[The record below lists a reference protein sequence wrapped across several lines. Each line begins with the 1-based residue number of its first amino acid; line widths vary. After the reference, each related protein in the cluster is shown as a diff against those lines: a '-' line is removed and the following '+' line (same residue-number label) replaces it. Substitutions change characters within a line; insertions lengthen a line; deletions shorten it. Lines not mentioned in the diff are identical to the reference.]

1 MSDSRDKLSSV
12 SLLKRYFTY
21 VTTLGHYVAS
31 LQSVSSVELTPTL
44 DGVAGST
51 YQGFLEGTYVA
62 SEFSLHQ
69 DAPPVSPVQGEDIS
83 MYDVIPSCQK
93 IILGSKVPNVLTL
106 GYKMSEHG
114 VSNFAVNT
122 IVTAL
127 HAQHWNVL
135 VHVIGRP
142 TMIHLLTKAYV
153 FTILPNGCLCQMT
166 GKPIYSLPK
175 PETREDLPEL
185 NRMTRKRKCL
195 PNDHHDKPVKR
206 LKIYPGRRPT
216 DRTKTEAYTE
226 RSPAGVSLIRQRM
239 FYARPVYSQ
248 HSSRSNQ
255 ITIGLPPNHILN
267 RLDSP
272 FPQNDLPVTTVQDP
286 NPQIQQSNAR
296 RLAKYIFPR
305 QYGLPNAFHFFKFS
319 EREAYQVPD
328 FVNRDQDIEKLA
340 SDRNHRIRTPK
351 RLRQVL
357 PMLDKLA
364 WRHRKCK
371 YKLLLDG
378 SCPSKIK
385 KSILN
390 SEVIL
395 EMMSENRVLSQISAR
410 VANSSIDTAGNS
422 IIPMGQTQ
430 AEHEVRRK
438 PHFVEFCCPH
448 GEVYKYVVRVVH
460 CVIPKSF
467 WGSKSNFKVICRHL
481 KTFIAARRYE
491 KVSLHHVLQ
500 DFSTSACEWLMPPGD
515 GRNQGRVPVTDALKR
530 RELLEEFL
538 FWFFDSFIISI
549 IRTTFYV
556 TESAVFRNRIL
567 YFRQDDWN
575 VLCAPLLQD
584 LKTEKFE
591 KIPDEEAHAILQQRK
606 LGFSFV
612 RLLPK
617 ELGVRPIVNLRR
629 KQKTETS
636 DPRFPESSIN
646 KILQGALQILTYEKA
661 NQPEALGA
669 ACFSVDDHYAK
680 FKEFKMRLN
689 RNPDGTLP
697 KLYFAKVDVQACFD
711 TIQQTKLLEILK
723 EILSEDSYTIQRYTQ
738 VSSVMGK
745 TRTMFR
751 KRAWADGD
759 APHFLKYAKELA
771 NVLRHTIFVD
781 QVTCTIESREQVLQL
796 LEQHITEN
804 IVKIGDGYYRQ
815 IIGIPQGSTLST
827 ILCSFFY
834 GDMEKHFGTF
844 SEDPHS
850 VLLRNVDDYLFIS
863 TNLAKARSFVDMMN
877 KGHPEYGCFISKAK
891 TFTNFDY
898 NEDIMNVTGPWDRAF
913 PWCGYLIDMKDLSI
927 SDNHTR
933 YYDGHLR
940 DSLTVDRGCKS
951 GSEFRRKMLI
961 LAKARSH
968 IIYTDSELNS
978 EHSVFLN
985 IYRNFLIAA
994 MKMHCYLRHWNVN
1007 TKKNKSFLYETVKQM
1022 HTYCFASIR
1031 GKTLSKMARE
1041 YRASIKLQKEDVS
1054 WLGIHAFHTVLSR
1067 KPTEYKALLRALAFD
1082 LSLPKSRRQAQ
1093 RFGLLVKEGF
1103 ASVQNISE

>member
-430 AEHEVRRK
+430 AEHEVRR
-438 PHFVEFCCPH
+438 
-448 GEVYKYVVRVVH
+448 
-460 CVIPKSF
+460 
-467 WGSKSNFKVICRHL
+467 
-481 KTFIAARRYE
+481 
-491 KVSLHHVLQ
+491 
-500 DFSTSACEWLMPPGD
+500 D

-771 NVLRHTIFVD
+771 NVLRHTIFI
-781 QVTCTIESREQVLQL
+781 TCTIESREQVLQL

-1082 LSLPKSRRQAQ
+1082 LSLPKSRRRAQ